1 MSQESRINYIGT
13 MLAHP
18 EQAWQHWFE
27 KGLALWNDHPKGWFQ
42 TASWVY
48 VVWQWHC
55 GIQTR
60 KNVWHIS
67 RLSSKFAFKDVALV
81 CVVRTFKEV
90 VSDSFNCD
98 SKAVW
103 TGWWFWLLDAKK
115 PLVQTY
121 MAGAKLHHDGWLL
134 TGECFEL
141 KERGEKCENCHFLLT
156 AFKNLSI
163 LLSNC

>member
-1 MSQESRINYIGT
+1 

-18 EQAWQHWFE
+18 EQAWQHWFA

-121 MAGAKLHHDGWLL
+121 IYGWCKVASWWVIVDRRVFWIERKGWKMWKLSFPAHCFQKSEYSIKQLLNQQQRWL
-134 TGECFEL
+134 FD
-141 KERGEKCENCHFLLT
+141 
-156 AFKNLSI
+156 I
-163 LLSNC
+163 